1 MKSHLTPVAVCF
13 LIAGCASYSGD
24 EGITREQLRFLNS
37 QQRPLFVRDVT
48 DRLGAVEG
56 SSQGLF
62 YPYKVRGENTT
73 VEFWMLP
80 GPRITPPE
88 GIPMQI
94 AMVVEQRVDARPV
107 IIWPP
112 ALRGSEIGA
121 AKRQFY
127 PKRLM
132 VQP

>member
-1 MKSHLTPVAVCF
+1 MKSHFTLVAVCF
-13 LIAGCASYSGD
+13 VIAACASYSGH
-24 EGITREQLRFLNS
+24 ESISREQLRFLQT
-37 QQRPLFVRDVT
+37 QQGPLFDRDVT
-48 DRLGAVEG
+48 DRLGTVEG

-80 GPRITPPE
+80 GPRIIPPE
-88 GIPMQI
+88 GIPVQI

-112 ALRGSEIGA
+112 ALRGSNVEG
-121 AKRQFY
+121 AKRRFY
-127 PKRLM
+127 PKGLL

>member
-1 MKSHLTPVAVCF
+1 MKRYLKPVAVCF
-13 LIAGCASYSGD
+13 LIASCASISGG
-24 EGITREQLRFLNS
+24 ESISRGQLAFLET

-56 SSQGLF
+56 SNQGLF

-80 GPRITPPE
+80 GPRIAPAE

-94 AMVVEQRVDARPV
+94 AMVVERRAGARPV
-107 IIWPP
+107 VIWPR
-112 ALRGSEIGA
+112 ALRGSDLESA
-121 AKRQFY
+121 QRRFY
-127 PKRLM
+127 PKGLM

>member
-1 MKSHLTPVAVCF
+1 MKSQLTPVAACF

-24 EGITREQLRFLNS
+24 ESITREQLRFLNS

-48 DRLGAVEG
+48 GRLGAVEL
-56 SSQGLF
+56 SSEGLF
-62 YPYKVRGENTT
+62 YPYKVGGENTT

-80 GPRITPPE
+80 GPRIIPPE

-112 ALRGSEIGA
+112 ALRGSDIGA
-121 AKRQFY
+121 AKKRFY
-127 PKRLM
+127 PKGLM
-132 VQP
+132 IQP